1 MIAYGTFFFSLALTL
16 TRKLKE
22 GSIWKIIGY
31 FICIFGITAACCDS
45 IENIFLLMMA
55 SNPINFPNW
64 WAIAHSSFALA
75 KFIQMYIAIGGII
88 LMASIIVLSKL
99 IRKNIDKGAP

>member
-16 TRKLKE
+16 ARKLKE

-31 FICIFGITAACCDS
+31 SISIFGITAACCDG

-55 SNPINFPNW
+55 TNSINFPNW
-64 WAIAHSSFALA
+64 WAIGHSCFALA
-75 KFIQMYIAIGGII
+75 KFIQIYTSIGGII
-88 LMASIIVLSKL
+88 LMVLFIVVPRL
-99 IRKNIDKGAP
+99 IKNR